1 MPQQQ
6 LFFILGRE
14 RSGTTLLCN
23 LLNNHPEVFVPPE
36 SPFISFLASKYAGK
50 KTIYAKEFIEDLYKE
65 PYFNLWKVDKEDLLA
80 SLKKAS
86 KPDFTTFCKIVLQAK
101 TNKNPACI
109 GDKNPTHSVF
119 ARQLQKKFPE
129 AKFIWLIRDYRAQ
142 VNSMLKVNFEQ
153 KNCTSLSIRWKKY
166 NQEIYKIYKKNPAKV
181 CLVRYEDLVSI
192 PSKKLK
198 EISAFLG
205 IEFLENL
212 TINHNHQQQFIPEHH
227 KSLKK
232 ALNTNA
238 VSSWKEELSKEEIAI
253 CERYA
258 GKFGKKFGYEKTFQ
272 KIKPPIDFKGLF
284 LGLAY
289 VPFIKV
295 FQKIPLRVRVKIIQ
309 KFIMP
314 NFKFWQESKK
324 SIQEKTSS

>member
-1 MPQQQ
+1 MPQPQ

-23 LLNNHPEVFVPPE
+23 LLNNHPEVFIPPE
-36 SPFISFLASKYAGK
+36 SAFISFLADKYADQK
-50 KTIYAKEFIEDLYKE
+50 NISAKAFVNDLYKE
-65 PYFNLWKVDKEDLLA
+65 PYFALWQVDKKELLNKLENTSRA
-80 SLKKAS
+80 
-86 KPDFTTFCKIVLQAK
+86 DFTSFCKIVLQAK
-101 TNKNPACI
+101 TNKNPACN

-119 ARQLQKKFPE
+119 AWQLQKIFPE

-153 KNCTSLSIRWKKY
+153 KNCTSLSIRWKSY
-166 NQEIYKIYKKNPAKV
+166 NQEIYKIYKNNPENV
-181 CLVRYEDLVSI
+181 CLIRYEDLVTE

-205 IEFLENL
+205 IEFLDDL
-212 TINHNHQQQFIPEHH
+212 TINHNRQQQFIPEHH
-227 KSLKK
+227 KSLQKR
-232 ALNTNA
+232 LNTSA
-238 VSSWKEELSKEEIAI
+238 ISSWKEDLSKEEIAI

-258 GKFGKKFGYEKTFQ
+258 GKFGKKFGYQKSLQ
-272 KIKPPIDFKGLF
+272 KIKAPTDFKGLV

-295 FQKIPLRVRVKIIQ
+295 FQKIPLRFRVKIIR

-324 SIQEKTSS
+324 SIQEKTSY